1 MYYAFKLHSILPS
14 VFSNFGIGEKK
25 ILKCFIE
32 QEIEDINKQNEG
44 GDK

>member
-1 MYYAFKLHSILPS
+1 MFYAFHLHSIPPS

-32 QEIEDINKQNEG
+32 QEIQDINKQNEG
-44 GDK
+44 GEK